1 MNKLSVFFILLFASL
16 SASAS
21 SILIKGADIY
31 STNGLLPKSNI
42 YIENGIIT
50 AIGRSTPMNA
60 DMEVDGRGMSITAGL
75 FNSST
80 HIGTVEVSAISP
92 TVDFYSDN
100 EAVTAAL
107 RIADA
112 FNPRSTLIPHN
123 RVHGLT
129 HALLVPES
137 GTNLFSGQVGL
148 VQLGNQPK
156 VIHNSLAV
164 ALDFTESG
172 VELSGNSRAAALV
185 QMRQALDDAKDFSR
199 NRKAAMAGDHRD
211 YVLSY
216 ADLAALESVV
226 NGHKPLLVTT
236 HRASD
241 ITTILALA
249 KDFQLQLILSGAI
262 EGWMVAEEIAKAGVP
277 VIMDPIHNLPNSYES
292 LGARLDNA
300 KLLADA
306 GVTLLFTGMGGSDT
320 HNAYLVKQSAGNAVA
335 NGLSKSMAIAA
346 MTSNPAK
353 VFGASVSG
361 DIAVDQTADLVLWGG
376 DPLELTSEAQLV
388 LINGEVIPMESR
400 SFQLRDRYFE
410 RLKRD

>member
-1 MNKLSVFFILLFASL
+1 MKKLSLFIMLLLVSL
-16 SASAS
+16 AANAS

-31 STNGLLPKSNI
+31 SANGLLPKSNI

-50 AIGRSTPMNA
+50 TIGRSTPMSA
-60 DMEVDGRGMSITAGL
+60 DMDIDGSGMSITAGL
-75 FNSST
+75 FNAST

-92 TVDFYSDN
+92 TVDFYSEN
-100 EAVTAAL
+100 EEVTAAL
-107 RIADA
+107 RISDA

-156 VIHNSLAV
+156 VIHNSLAM
-164 ALDFTESG
+164 ALDFTEYG
-172 VELSGNSRAAALV
+172 VELSGSSRAAALV
-185 QMRQALDDAKDFSR
+185 QLRQALDDAKDFSR
-199 NRKAAMAGDHRD
+199 NRKAAMAGEHRD

-216 ADLAALESVV
+216 ADLAALEPVV
-226 NGHKPLLVTT
+226 NGDKPLLVKT

-262 EGWMVAEEIAKAGVP
+262 EGWMVADEIAKAGIP

-306 GVTLLFTGMGGSDT
+306 GITLLFTGMGGSDT

-335 NGLSKSMAIAA
+335 NGLSKSAAIAA
-346 MTSNPAK
+346 MTSNPAE
-353 VFGASVSG
+353 VFGATVSG
-361 DIAVDQTADLVLWGG
+361 DIAVNQTADLVLWGG

-400 SFQLRDRYFE
+400 SFQLRDRYFK
-410 RLKRD
+410 RLKKD